1 VRKLRIG
8 TRGSRLA
15 LIQAEIVAGALRS
28 SGAEVEIVEVVTEG
42 DRRAPDVSI
51 GEGVFVAALEREL
64 AGGTVDL
71 AVHSAKDVPL
81 KVHPELLIG
90 AYPER
95 ADPRD
100 ALITRDG
107 GSSLAA
113 LAAGAVVGTDSP
125 RRGGFVLRRRPD
137 LVHRPLH
144 GNVDTRLHKLDRG
157 EADALVLAAA
167 GLDRLGAGGRIDER
181 LDPAVVT
188 PAPGQG
194 ALAIQCRLED
204 AEVRQALTAFDQPD
218 VRLAVATERRVL
230 EGTGGTCRSPVGAL
244 ATVTGGQLR
253 LLAAAAAPDG
263 SAHHLV
269 ELVGEASEEEGA
281 RLAELA
287 ANELLRHVALPA

>member
-1 VRKLRIG
+1 V
-8 TRGSRLA
+8 
-15 LIQAEIVAGALRS
+15 
-28 SGAEVEIVEVVTEG
+28 EVEIVEVLTEG

-51 GEGVFVAALEREL
+51 GEGIFVAALEREL
-64 AGGTVDL
+64 AAGAVDL

-81 KVHPELLIG
+81 KVHPELVIG
-90 AYPER
+90 AYPQR

-107 GSSLAA
+107 GSNLAA
-113 LAAGAVVGTDSP
+113 LAPGAVVGTDSP

-144 GNVDTRLHKLDRG
+144 GNVDTRLRKLDRC

-181 LDPAVVT
+181 LDPVVVT

-204 AEVRQALTAFDQPD
+204 GEARQALAALDQPD

-244 ATVTGGQLR
+244 ATVTGDRLR

-269 ELVGEASEEEGA
+269 ELVGEATEEESA

-287 ANELLRHVALPA
+287 AHELLQRVALPA

>member
-1 VRKLRIG
+1 MRKLRIG

-15 LIQAEIVAGALRS
+15 LIQAEMVASAIRS
-28 SGAEVEIVEVVTEG
+28 SGVDVELVEVLTEG
-42 DRRAPDVSI
+42 DLREPGLSL
-51 GEGVFVAALEREL
+51 GEGVFVAALERQL
-64 AGGTVDL
+64 AGGAVDL

-81 KVHPELLIG
+81 EVHPALVIG
-90 AYPER
+90 AFPER

-100 ALITRDG
+100 VLITRDG
-107 GSSLAA
+107 GSNLSA

-125 RRGGFVLRRRPD
+125 RRAGFVLRRRPD

-144 GNVDTRLHKLDRG
+144 GNVDTRLRKLDRG
-157 EADALVLAAA
+157 EADALILAAA
-167 GLDRLGAGGRIDER
+167 GLDRLGAGERIDER
-181 LDPAVVT
+181 LDPALVT

-204 AEVRQALTAFDQPD
+204 MEVRQLLAGLDRPE

-244 ATVTGGQLR
+244 ATVAGDRLR

-269 ELVGEASEEEGA
+269 ELVGRANEEAGA

-287 ANELLRHVALPA
+287 AHELLQRVALPV